1 MKSRSKVGR
10 ALSMIALCCSIVYL
24 LLRIFGMLDSHLH
37 FKSTT
42 AYASEWNDRRLS
54 VEETIGL
61 YGYSFPVT
69 YTGINNVDQYFTAY
83 LVGSNYWNALF
94 PSTSWPTFSYD
105 SRLFPSGVWGNF
117 EPLWFYPALTQQYI
131 DAFNGDFQ
139 AAPFLIYAINFGPLF
154 ESHSSLAHPNIR
166 IDVNYQIPIDIICKE
181 QYILFSRSQSARDSG
196 WSYVQQVSS
205 YSSALSQMV
214 VDNGGVGYGQSV
226 VTPYPQY
233 VDSET
238 GVNMGMIR
246 VNYGSLLLSDTFT
259 ITGEKWTFNGCDAFV
274 DNSWN
279 ANHIFLIYVQC
290 PLITTNYTP
299 PLPTTTEPPPVTTRP
314 DFTTYLYT
322 YDLSPLETNQIN
334 QIRIQNQQLQIQMA
348 QLDGI
353 NYICW
358 KLDQIYNQMV
368 QNGDIPVDLISG
380 APVELYD
387 SDVRNELN
395 AILTSYTTSQLPD
408 YEYEMDFVH
417 RAFVFLWA
425 EPWIAALGG
434 LSLCCSV
441 AAWII
446 FEGRRG

>member
-1 MKSRSKVGR
+1 MKKTKKFFSFLILVLG
-10 ALSMIALCCSIVYL
+10 CVYL
-24 LLRIFGMLDSHLH
+24 FLRIFGILDNDFH
-37 FKSTT
+37 FRCFK

-83 LVGSNYWNALF
+83 LVGSSYWNALF

-154 ESHSSLAHPNIR
+154 ESHSSLAHPNIK
-166 IDVNYQIPIDIICKE
+166 IDVDYQIPIDIICKE

-214 VDNGGVGYGQSV
+214 VDNAGVGYGQSV

-246 VNYGSLLLSDTFT
+246 INYGSLLLSDTFT
-259 ITGEKWTFNGCDAFV
+259 VSGEKWTFNGCDAFV
-274 DNSWN
+274 SSSWTG
-279 ANHIFLIYVQC
+279 NHIFLVYVQC

-299 PLPTTTEPPPVTTRP
+299 PLPTTTESPPVTTRA

-322 YDLSPLETNQIN
+322 YDLSPLETNQQN
-334 QIRIQNQQLQIQMA
+334 QIRIQNQQLQIEMA

-353 NYICW
+353 NYICRE
-358 KLDQIYNQMV
+358 LDLIYNEMV
-368 QNGDIPVDLISG
+368 QRGEIPVNLVSANPLHTLD
-380 APVELYD
+380 P
-387 SDVRNELN
+387 DVQAQMLTALN
-395 AILTSYTTSQLPD
+395 GYTTAQIPD
-408 YEYEMDFVH
+408 AGNGYEFYHSLFY
-417 RAFVFLWA
+417 AFTSGDLAFFGV
-425 EPWIAALGG
+425 LGAF
-434 LSLCCSV
+434 SLAISV
-441 AAWII
+441 LCWFI
-446 FEGRRG
+446 FRGRGG